1 MTMFEKYKEDF
12 RQTIARMNVAIDH
25 HDRNKN
31 IMESGRLQVLM
42 DVLRDMGH
50 KVDGS
55 VITDKETGMRRAL
68 YITMDGESLGNFTGT
83 TEGLFQVITPEVDA
97 IQEEP
102 YDDEDKK

>member
-42 DVLRDMGH
+42 EILRDMGH

-68 YITMDGESLGNFTGT
+68 YITMDGESLGNFTGN
-83 TEGLFQVITPEVDA
+83 TEGLFQVITPETAAGD
-97 IQEEP
+97 EGP
-102 YDDEDKK
+102 DDEDEK